1 MTEMMSE
8 GRAHSEAILEDA
20 RVLFRRL
27 FTALAGTV
35 SKLETVEVPEAGKP
49 DAKRLEAEIAM
60 FNKQLQLVLGLEAQ
74 LDKNSRTGGTIL
86 DTGDAKREIA
96 ERIAK
101 LRERS

>member
-1 MTEMMSE
+1 MTEMTFD
-8 GRAHSEAILEDA
+8 RDAHSEEILEDA

-35 SKLETVEVPEAGKP
+35 SVLETTREPGAERPEAK
-49 DAKRLEAEIAM
+49 KLEAEIAI

-74 LDKNSRTGGTIL
+74 LDKQCRNGGTIL
-86 DTGDAKREIA
+86 DTGDARREIS

>member
-1 MTEMMSE
+1 MTKKTSE

-20 RVLFRRL
+20 RALFRRL

-35 SKLETVEVPEAGKP
+35 SVLETTREPGMEQPEAK
-49 DAKRLEAEIAM
+49 KLEAEISI

-74 LDKNSRTGGTIL
+74 LDKSSRNGGTIL
-86 DTGDAKREIA
+86 DTGDAKREIS

>member
-1 MTEMMSE
+1 MTEKMSE

-35 SKLETVEVPEAGKP
+35 SLLETSRELGADKPEAKT
-49 DAKRLEAEIAM
+49 LEAEIAI